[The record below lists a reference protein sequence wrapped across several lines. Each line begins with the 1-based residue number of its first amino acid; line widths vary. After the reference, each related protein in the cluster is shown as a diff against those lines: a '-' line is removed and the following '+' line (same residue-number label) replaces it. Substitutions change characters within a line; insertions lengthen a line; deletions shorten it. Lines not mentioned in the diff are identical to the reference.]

1 MISRKSIGV
10 VAIVTPFWFLA
21 VYLVMAGLRPDY
33 SFLTKAVSKLGSVYA
48 PHRWW
53 WNVLGYIL
61 PGLAIAL
68 LGVGLKS
75 EFSDTSRYAWIP
87 AIALA
92 ASGLFMV
99 MSGVFPGNFVNRAAI
114 TMILHA
120 AGSLGSGV
128 AFFIAGFWFP
138 IYFRKRET
146 WRWLTWPSL
155 ALVLAA
161 IATGFLRSGATPGLG
176 QRLTFTCFLLW
187 IGLSGFGLARSH
199 GVTLHGRL

>member
-1 MISRKSIGV
+1 MISRKGIGV
-10 VAIVTPFWFLA
+10 VAIATPFWFLV

-33 SFLTKAVSKLGSVYA
+33 SFLTKAVSELGSVHA

-99 MSGVFPGNFVNRAAI
+99 MSGVFPGNFVNRSAT
-114 TMILHA
+114 TMILHTVGA
-120 AGSLGSGV
+120 LGSGFAWFV
-128 AFFIAGFWFP
+128 AGFWFP
-138 IYFRKRET
+138 AYFRKRES
-146 WRWLTWPSL
+146 WHWLTWPSL
-155 ALVLAA
+155 ALVLAS

-176 QRLTFTCFLLW
+176 QRLTFTCFFLW
-187 IGLSGFGLARSH
+187 IGLVGFGLARSQ
-199 GVTLHGRL
+199 GTAPYGRL